1 MIRNLKFLKNMQSS
15 IIMSPLSQFEVTSLI
30 GLNAPILNYLNLSL
44 TNFGLYT
51 ILTLSI
57 IIGLH
62 TYGDNEFKLIPNKW
76 SIAFESSF
84 QSLST
89 MVKDQIGSL
98 NEMYIPFIYSIFFFI
113 LIGNLISNVPYS
125 FAITASAVL
134 TLGLSVTI
142 FMGVTIL
149 SVYKHGIKF
158 FSYFIPAGTPL
169 GLVPLIVPIEVI
181 SYFARAVSLGVRLFA
196 NLTAGHTL
204 LKILSTFLYKLFS
217 SSLIIFVLTLI
228 PFAIFVGLIGLEIMV
243 SLIQSF
249 VFTLLTCSYL
259 KDAIDLH

>member
-1 MIRNLKFLKNMQSS
+1 MKSEFIL
-15 IIMSPLSQFEVTSLI
+15 SPLSQFEVLSLI

-44 TNFGLYT
+44 TNLGLYT
-51 ILTLSI
+51 LLALCTIV
-57 IIGLH
+57 GLH

-89 MVKDQIGSL
+89 LVKDQIGSL
-98 NEMYIPFIYSIFFFI
+98 NEVYVPFIYSIFFFV

-125 FAITASAVL
+125 FAINASAVV

-149 SVYKHGIKF
+149 SLSKHKLKF
-158 FSYFIPAGTPL
+158 FSYFIPSGTPL
-169 GLVPLIVPIEVI
+169 ALVPLIVLIEVV
-181 SYFARAVSLGVRLFA
+181 SYLSRAVSLGVRLFA

-217 SSLIIFVLTLI
+217 SSLIIAVLTLI
-228 PFAIFVGLIGLEIMV
+228 PFAIFIGLIGLEVAV

-249 VFTLLTCSYL
+249 VLTLLTCSYL

>member
-1 MIRNLKFLKNMQSS
+1 MSSNLIL
-15 IIMSPLSQFEVTSLI
+15 SPLSQFEVLSLI
-30 GLNAPILNYLNLSL
+30 GFNAPIFNYLNLSI
-44 TNFGLYT
+44 TNLGFYT
-51 ILTLSI
+51 ILVLFI
-57 IIGLH
+57 IVGLH
-62 TYGDNEFKLIPNKW
+62 TYGDNEIKLIPNKW

-89 MVKDQIGSL
+89 MVRDQIGSL
-98 NEMYIPFIYSIFFFI
+98 NEVYIPFIYSIFFFV
-113 LIGNLISNVPYS
+113 LIGNLVSNVPYS
-125 FAITASAVL
+125 FAINASAVV

-149 SVYKHGIKF
+149 SLSKHKLKF
-158 FSYFIPAGTPL
+158 FSFFIPSGTPL
-169 GLVPLIVPIEVI
+169 ALVPLIVLIEVV

-217 SSLIIFVLTLI
+217 SSLIIAVLTLI
-228 PFAIFVGLIGLEIMV
+228 PFAIFMGLIGLEIGV

-249 VFTLLTCSYL
+249 VLTLLTCSYL